1 MSAMFRSR
9 LLAAV
14 LCGALVG
21 FAPAR
26 AEQAQAL
33 SPEQL
38 ATCAGLVK
46 ALRSEAP
53 RLTGLSHSYDQ
64 RRDFINNRSAA
75 LQAERKTIDPD
86 DLSRGLDFRQRMQK
100 HTAETIEFNQQVE
113 TLKRDVTAINL
124 SRDRYDRECA
134 RRPYRRADLEA
145 LPADDAEAM
154 RAGLS
159 GVQVPYLD
167 PAATAF
173 D

>member
-1 MSAMFRSR
+1 MFRSR
-9 LLAAV
+9 LLAAAF
-14 LCGALVG
+14 CGG
-21 FAPAR
+21 FMGFPPAWADEAPA
-26 AEQAQAL
+26 L
-33 SPEQL
+33 SREQL
-38 ATCAGLVK
+38 GICAGLVK

-53 RLTGLSHSYDQ
+53 RLTGLSQRYDQ
-64 RRDFINNRSAA
+64 RRDFINSRSEA

-86 DLSRGLDFRQRMQK
+86 DLSRGLDFRQRMQQ

-113 TLKRDVTAINL
+113 TLKREVTAINL

-145 LPADDAEAM
+145 LPAEDAAAM

-159 GVQVPYLD
+159 GIQVPYLD
-167 PAATAF
+167 PAATAV